1 MFLNRIMVVH
11 PNIHIPKESW
21 PHWTW
26 YAIECVIVIA
36 ISLLISRE
44 ITDSIEGLT
53 PEIQNYV
60 FIGILGVFF
69 LVWYVGIRNFILT
82 KFLRNGY

>member
-1 MFLNRIMVVH
+1 MGVH

-21 PHWTW
+21 PGWTW
-26 YAIECVIVIA
+26 YAIECIILIA
-36 ISLLISRE
+36 VSLVTSSK
-44 ITDSIEGLT
+44 ITDSIEGLS
-53 PEIQNYV
+53 PEVQNYM
-60 FIGILGVFF
+60 FIGILGIFF

>member
-1 MFLNRIMVVH
+1 MGVH

-21 PHWTW
+21 PGWTW
-26 YAIECVIVIA
+26 YAIECVILIA
-36 ISLLISRE
+36 VSLVTSSK
-44 ITDSIEGLT
+44 ITDSIEGLS
-53 PEIQNYV
+53 PEVQNYM
-60 FIGILGVFF
+60 FIGILGIFF

>member
-1 MFLNRIMVVH
+1 MGVH
-11 PNIHIPKESW
+11 PNIHIPKESF
-21 PHWTW
+21 PHWIW

-44 ITDSIEGLT
+44 ITDSIEGIS
-53 PEIQNYV
+53 PEIQNYI

-69 LVWYVGIRNFILT
+69 LVWYIGLRKVILT